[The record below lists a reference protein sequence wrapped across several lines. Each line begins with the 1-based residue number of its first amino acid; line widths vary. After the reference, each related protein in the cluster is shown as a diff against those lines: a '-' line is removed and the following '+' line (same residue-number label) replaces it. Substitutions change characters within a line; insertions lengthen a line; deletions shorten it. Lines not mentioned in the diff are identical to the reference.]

1 MNMDKNERIDKVSEI
16 FKRISEPGSYHYNQK
31 FRYLPNWLDNTS
43 YYYQKEATKR
53 LPQKYYYFK
62 RGTVIRVNFG
72 TNLGSEFSN
81 VHFAIV
87 LDKKDSPKK
96 RTLTVLPLTS
106 KQKSDRFSLG
116 REVFNQ
122 TVTLLRAQIKHIDSQ
137 IKIMKSRIKEANQ
150 SVQNLSQ
157 ENYNQLKKSSDQ
169 LEKDLRALSKVLD
182 IYKVYDKNS
191 YVRVSDITT
200 ISKLRIE
207 RINKYDPSGK
217 IRLSSQQMAL
227 ISQELMKQ
235 YLNK

>member
-1 MNMDKNERIDKVSEI
+1 MGKNERIDKASEI
-16 FKRISEPGSYHYNQK
+16 FKNISEPKSYHYNQK
-31 FRYLPNWLDNTS
+31 FRYLPNWLDSTS
-43 YYYQKEATKR
+43 YYYQKEAAKH
-53 LPQKYYYFK
+53 LPKNYYYFK

-81 VHFAIV
+81 IHFAIV

-106 KQKSDRFSLG
+106 KQKSNRFSLG
-116 REVFNQ
+116 HEVFSQ
-122 TVTLLRAQIKHIDSQ
+122 TVTLLDAQARHMQDRLKKASQ
-137 IKIMKSRIKEANQ
+137 SIQ
-150 SVQNLSQ
+150 SLSQ
-157 ENYNQLKKSSDQ
+157 KDYDQ
-169 LEKDLRALSKVLD
+169 LEKDLSALSKVID

-227 ISQELMKQ
+227 ISQELMNL

>member
-1 MNMDKNERIDKVSEI
+1 MGKNERIDKASEI
-16 FKRISEPGSYHYNQK
+16 FKKISEPKLYHYNQK

-43 YYYQKEATKR
+43 YYYQKEATKC
-53 LPQKYYYFK
+53 LPQNYYYFK

-81 VHFAIV
+81 IHFAIV
-87 LDKKDSPKK
+87 LDKKDSPQK

-122 TVTLLRAQIKHIDSQ
+122 TVTLLNTQVKHIDSQ
-137 IKIMKSRIKEANQ
+137 IKSMKGRIKEASQ
-150 SVQNLSQ
+150 STQSLLQ
-157 ENYNQLKKSSDQ
+157 ADYNQFEKDYNQ
-169 LEKDLRALSKVLD
+169 LEKDFHALSRVLD

-207 RINKYDPSGK
+207 RINRYDPSGK

-227 ISQELMKQ
+227 ISQELMKL

>member
-1 MNMDKNERIDKVSEI
+1 MNKDQRIDKSAKI
-16 FKRISEPGSYHYNQK
+16 FKSICNPSSHHFNQK
-31 FRYLPNWLDNTS
+31 FKYLPNWLDNTS
-43 YYYQKEATKR
+43 FYYQKEAKQQ
-53 LPQKYYYFK
+53 LPNRYYYYK

-81 VHFAIV
+81 IHFAIV
-87 LDKKDSPKK
+87 LDKKDSPNK

-106 KQKSDRFSLG
+106 KQSSNRFSLG
-116 REVFNQ
+116 KEVFNQ
-122 TVTLLRAQIKHIDSQ
+122 TVTILNGQ
-137 IKIMKSRIKEANQ
+137 MEALGDRLEKANSTLNQ
-150 SVQNLSQ
+150 GSALSSSEFEKLKNDFQ
-157 ENYNQLKKSSDQ
+157 DLKKVVNIFSS
-169 LEKDLRALSKVLD
+169 
-182 IYKVYDKNS
+182 YNKNS

-227 ISQELMKQ
+227 ISQELLKL